1 MAAASDGTQGFWPNG
16 FSSGAVSA
24 NIKYSNRKD
33 LMLLVTDGPATAAA
47 LFTRN
52 LCVAAPV
59 TLSHEHLQQSS
70 SSIRAIVCNSGNA
83 NAATGEKGLSDARA
97 MAEAVAHELSI
108 KPEEVLVASTGV
120 IGQLLPMEK
129 VLLGI
134 SSFTATMQRDSVLD
148 AVGAIMTTD
157 TFPKFFTLELQLSV
171 GSIRLSGIAKG
182 SGMICPNMAT
192 MLAFLATDASIEPLL
207 LHEALEKANRNS
219 FNAITVDGD
228 TSTNDMVS
236 IFASGT
242 GPEIKA
248 GSSDYTLFC
257 DALEALM
264 TFLAKLIVIDG
275 EGATKLVGITVKG
288 AADDGRVAGQL
299 QEDGLEA
306 ACFAGGDEL
315 AEGLEA
321 RRVVGLEVRVAV
333 AEPRADEGLLL
344 RRRLDLGLAV
354 LVLVIGRQGRS
365 GLRQLDRGRRRWR
378 GEAAHVDPD
387 VDDGRPLGQR
397 LHERDVLGECAVA
410 RAQIEGG
417 YGGATVGGD
426 LCRPVP
432 VADRA
437 LAGGGAAEQHDD
449 GLRRRV
455 RLEVRNRLQHVLPVF
470 TAPAR
475 RLTRLDGVR
484 TRGL

>member
-1 MAAASDGTQGFWPNG
+1 VEQLSKGLKVIHHLSAITPWPSSVTPMVAASDGTQGFWPNG

-148 AVGAIMTTD
+148 AAGAIMTTD

-236 IFASGT
+236 ILASGT

-288 AADDGRVAGQL
+288 AADDHDA
-299 QEDGLEA
+299 
-306 ACFAGGDEL
+306 EL
-315 AEGLEA
+315 AA
-321 RRVVGLEVRVAV
+321 RTIAQSS
-333 AEPRADEGLLL
+333 
-344 RRRLDLGLAV
+344 
-354 LVLVIGRQGRS
+354 LVKTAIHGEDANWGRIIAAAGRS
-365 GLRQLDRGRRRWR
+365 GAIFNQEDLELHFNELSILKPGLLADFSEKAAAEIMAKNSYTITLRLGNGS
-378 GEAAHVDPD
+378 GEATIWS
-387 VDDGRPLGQR
+387 
-397 LHERDVLGECAVA
+397 C
-410 RAQIEGG
+410 
-417 YGGATVGGD
+417 D
-426 LCRPVP
+426 LSKEYIDINGSYRS
-432 VADRA
+432 
-437 LAGGGAAEQHDD
+437 
-449 GLRRRV
+449 
-455 RLEVRNRLQHVLPVF
+455 
-470 TAPAR
+470 
-475 RLTRLDGVR
+475 
-484 TRGL
+484 